1 MPNVE
6 VSISNGGWG
15 GDFSVDATG
24 DLVLATDILNAPT
37 ATQQRI
43 YRLLMTNPRFF
54 DANNNPISFPGD
66 LFASTYGSGI
76 RALVGQMITP
86 QLTAL
91 IQTQIVNALMSD
103 PTIARSPAPVVTVT
117 NVGSNTIQV
126 SLTCTAVTG
135 EVVTIPSFNLS
146 TLGG

>member
-15 GDFSVDATG
+15 GDLSVDVTG
-24 DLVLATDILNAPT
+24 DLVLAQDVLNDPT

-54 DANNNPISFPGD
+54 DDNNNPISFSND
-66 LFASTYGSGI
+66 LFAPAYGAGI
-76 RALVGQMITP
+76 RAQVGQMITP
-86 QLTAL
+86 QLTSR
-91 IQTQIVNALMSD
+91 IQYQIANALNSD

-117 NVGSNTIQV
+117 NVGSNTVQV